1 MKKYS
6 LLKALGI
13 CFFVLI
19 VLSFIL
25 PTGTFS
31 GGTFTKATTEPIGFF
46 EWFSAPMNTIIN
58 YGMYGII
65 FLLIGGLYGVLN
77 RTGVYTKVVDN
88 VKKKYEGKEKKF
100 LTISILVF
108 AVLASLTGLNVALFI
123 LVPFMA
129 AIILKLGFSKVT
141 AMLSTVGALL
151 IGMIGST
158 YGFNV
163 CGYINYYFSLDV
175 NNAILVKVAFLAI
188 LVIFYNYMIRKSA
201 KVEVVAAKADTKA
214 AEVTTKKVTKD
225 TKKTTKAET
234 KKSTKT
240 TKNTKTTKKTA
251 TKKTTTK
258 KKNSKKNTMNEAVK
272 DDVLVVPL
280 YKETE
285 SKKKK
290 SAVPMI
296 VIMAIMFILVLVGM
310 YNWRYAFNIDIF
322 EKSYESMMG
331 VEVNGYALI
340 QNVLGYVNPIGY
352 FTVSELATIL
362 ILAAFLIGWIY
373 NLKFREILDAF
384 IEGMKE
390 MLPTAFYAALAN
402 IIMAVI
408 ASSSTGGN
416 IFFTMS
422 DWLLNITKGFNAVTT
437 SVVAALG
444 GLFYNDMPY
453 LVNALADTMV
463 SKYTNSALYP
473 LFGLIF
479 QSMHGLVMMIVPTS
493 MILIA
498 GLSYLKVSY
507 KEWFKNIWKIL
518 LGLLV
523 ISIIAI
529 TVLFLIVK

>member
-13 CFFVLI
+13 CFFVLV
-19 VLSFIL
+19 VLSFII
-25 PTGTFS
+25 PTGTLS
-31 GGTFTKATTEPIGFF
+31 LGTFTEGTTEPIGFF
-46 EWFSAPMNTIIN
+46 EWFSAPLNTIIN

-77 RTGVYTKVVDN
+77 KTGVYTNIVES
-88 VKKKYEGKEKKF
+88 VKEKYKGKEKKF

-108 AVLASLTGLNVALFI
+108 AVLASFTGLNIALFI

-129 AIILKLGFSKVT
+129 AVILKLGFSKVT

-151 IGMIGST
+151 MGMLGST

-175 NNAILVKVAFLAI
+175 NNAIIIKLGFLAI
-188 LVIFYNYMIRKSA
+188 LLIFYNYMVRKHA
-201 KVEVVAAKADTKA
+201 KVVEVAPVLKTEVKKEEVKATKTPKD
-214 AEVTTKKVTKD
+214 EKKKTTKND
-225 TKKTTKAET
+225 TKKTGKSQ
-234 KKSTKT
+234 KKITSA
-240 TKNTKTTKKTA
+240 KTTKKKST
-251 TKKTTTK
+251 
-258 KKNSKKNTMNEAVK
+258 KKNTMNEATK

-280 YKETE
+280 YHEAE

-296 VIMAIMFILVLVGM
+296 VIMAFVIILILVGM
-310 YNWRYAFNIDIF
+310 YNWRYAFNIDVF
-322 EKSYESMMG
+322 EKAYESMMSF
-331 VEVNGYALI
+331 EVDGYPLV

-362 ILAAFLIGWIY
+362 ILTAFLIGWVY
-373 NLKFREILDAF
+373 NLKGKETLDAF

-390 MLPTAFYAALAN
+390 MLPTAFYATLAN
-402 IIMAVI
+402 VVMMVI

-416 IFFTMS
+416 IYFTIS
-422 DWLLNITKGFNAVTT
+422 DWLFNLTEGFNAITT
-437 SVVAALG
+437 SIIAAVG

-453 LVNALADTMV
+453 LVNALADTMMT
-463 SKYTNSALYP
+463 KYTNSALYP

-523 ISIIAI
+523 ITIIAI
-529 TVLFLIVK
+529 AVLFFIVK